1 MVISQP
7 FAEAHQLAQG
17 DYISVILNGQ
27 AERLFISGVG
37 LSPEFVYQVG
47 PSSILP
53 DYLRYGTFWM
63 PRPALESALELQ
75 GAGGQDVVRRD
86 ELPSEHFLANE
97 IQQLK
102 VMSLVL
108 PAIF

>member
-75 GAGGQDVVRRD
+75 G
-86 ELPSEHFLANE
+86 LL
-97 IQQLK
+97 II
-102 VMSLVL
+102 LVFACSPMQTRKL
-108 PAIF
+108 LNKR